1 MDVGIVGAS
10 GFLGSYFAGDL
21 LRHGHRVRGLARS
34 LPADATPGIEWL
46 QGDLASAYWYSENMK
61 YYWLMFGRA
70 QRFDYNNN
78 YLTTEGDVLRG
89 LL

>member
-1 MDVGIVGAS
+1 
-10 GFLGSYFAGDL
+10 
-21 LRHGHRVRGLARS
+21 
-34 LPADATPGIEWL
+34 
-46 QGDLASAYWYSENMK
+46 MK